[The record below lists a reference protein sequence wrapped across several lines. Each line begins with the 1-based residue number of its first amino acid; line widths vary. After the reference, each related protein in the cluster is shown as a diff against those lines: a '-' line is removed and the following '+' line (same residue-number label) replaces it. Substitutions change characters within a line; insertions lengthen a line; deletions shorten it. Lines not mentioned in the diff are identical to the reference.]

1 LQDLTGEYQV
11 ELVFTMTKEMAGKTY
26 SLEVTNGLGTTKY
39 EFKLALSEA
48 PPSESASGTM
58 IGIVILVV
66 AIIIVGGIVLVA
78 RAKGALCFGGKQ
90 LFDIM
95 DRLFN

>member
-1 LQDLTGEYQV
+1 MKPFVNNLWNAEARPKLKANFLQDLTGEYQV

-48 PPSESASGTM
+48 PPSG
-58 IGIVILVV
+58 
-66 AIIIVGGIVLVA
+66 
-78 RAKGALCFGGKQ
+78 
-90 LFDIM
+90 
-95 DRLFN
+95 N